1 MLVMSLLFRLT
12 NIHRTILLHCMHNC
26 SVAYIVV
33 KPILSG
39 SPINFPPFIR
49 QTLSLV
55 PKLVPY
61 IYLEFITN
69 PYWADISFKGTGILK
84 WISYSLLKLLLNI
97 YSSGLCTLYM
107 CVPEGVHWK
116 VICPWI
122 QLKGQIIDG
131 RCSLTRAKIR
141 PASCTIAFILQS
153 STGQIFFQQNLLLG
167 RQFALIWMP
176 TLLWVAAR
184 RENFPHPQFNLG
196 FNISGHV
203 SLKNNIMWL

>member
-97 YSSGLCTLYM
+97 YSSIVLCTYM
-107 CVPEGVHWK
+107 TV
-116 VICPWI
+116 CPWKSP
-122 QLKGQIIDG
+122 LKSDMSMDTVERTDYWWQM
-131 RCSLTRAKIR
+131 
-141 PASCTIAFILQS
+141 
-153 STGQIFFQQNLLLG
+153 FFD
-167 RQFALIWMP
+167 
-176 TLLWVAAR
+176 
-184 RENFPHPQFNLG
+184 
-196 FNISGHV
+196 
-203 SLKNNIMWL
+203 